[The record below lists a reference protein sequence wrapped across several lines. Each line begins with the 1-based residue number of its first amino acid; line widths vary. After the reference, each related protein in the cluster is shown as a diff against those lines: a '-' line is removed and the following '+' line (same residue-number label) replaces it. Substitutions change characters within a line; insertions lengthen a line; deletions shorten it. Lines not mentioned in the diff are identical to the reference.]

1 MQKSART
8 HRANVR
14 GQEWVDKRRRAEEKW
29 EEKLII
35 YSPQVLAHYW
45 DCAVL
50 FTICKTLTEPL
61 AAAARP
67 SSQGQTQTQLCSQTT
82 VCPPTPVNPLGEW
95 TLPLH
100 FATSCI
106 IYADAYHHMQ
116 DFLMMVLNV
125 FLLWNKQFCF
135 RFFCFTGQ
143 TAKRQMIYTV
153 AFSDCTS
160 HPFISK
166 HLSDLYYRGSGTL
179 APYAQLFPSMLPLSL
194 YFVSSLSWTQHSFHS
209 NTE

>member
-116 DFLMMVLNV
+116 DFIPHDGAKCIFIMKHAVLFPL
-125 FLLWNKQFCF
+125 FLLRRTDSW
-135 RFFCFTGQ
+135 FTPSHFLIALLILSSPNIFQ
-143 TAKRQMIYTV
+143 IFIIEAV
-153 AFSDCTS
+153 A
-160 HPFISK
+160 HWR
-166 HLSDLYYRGSGTL
+166 HMLS
-179 APYAQLFPSMLPLSL
+179 
-194 YFVSSLSWTQHSFHS
+194 YFHQCRH
-209 NTE
+209 